1 MLSPKVSAALSEQV
15 ALEGH
20 ASAQYLAIACW
31 MTQQGFSG
39 SAAFFFRQSDE
50 ERMHMLKIIHYLLDQ
65 DVAVSVPSINK
76 PSEEF
81 NSYQDCFQSVLA
93 AEQRV
98 TRSIHE
104 LVGLAME
111 EKDYATHHFLQ
122 WYVGE
127 QIEEEKQVKDIMD
140 KLRIIGSDGSGLY
153 LLDRE
158 LATLAAAPVAA
169 PTAAE

>member
-1 MLSPKVSAALSEQV
+1 
-15 ALEGH
+15 
-20 ASAQYLAIACW
+20 
-31 MTQQGFSG
+31 
-39 SAAFFFRQSDE
+39 
-50 ERMHMLKIIHYLLDQ
+50 MHMLKIIHYMLDQ
-65 DVAVSVPSINK
+65 DAAVAVPAIEK
-76 PSEEF
+76 PSGEF
-81 NSYQDCFQSVLA
+81 QSYQDCFQSVLA
-93 AEQRV
+93 SEQRV

-127 QIEEEKQVKDIMD
+127 QIEEEKQVKGIMD

-158 LATLAAAPVAA
+158 LATLAAVPVAA
-169 PTAAE
+169 PTAEE